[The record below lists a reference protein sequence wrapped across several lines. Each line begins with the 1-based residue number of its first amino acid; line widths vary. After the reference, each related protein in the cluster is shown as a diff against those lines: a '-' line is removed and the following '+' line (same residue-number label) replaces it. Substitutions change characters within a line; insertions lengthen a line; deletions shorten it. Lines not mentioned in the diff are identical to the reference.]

1 MRMEAI
7 TFLLGINLAMLG
19 AHAALHYLSEVARGD
34 SVDDSVSQGQS
45 QGETTVVSVSGVVT
59 RRSSSSSAIANTLS
73 SSTSTSASTS
83 MLREEGMKKRE
94 MGETK
99 ESTSTST
106 STSKQCPLCMDQVTN
121 PAAPQCGHIF
131 CWDCIHTWV
140 NTHTTDRTH
149 SGSSGSGSGDIKC
162 PVCRCLFKR
171 KAVRA
176 LFNFS

>member
-1 MRMEAI
+1 MEAI

-34 SVDDSVSQGQS
+34 SVDDSVSQGQGQS
-45 QGETTVVSVSGVVT
+45 QGETAVVTGVVT

-73 SSTSTSASTS
+73 SSTSTSASAS
-83 MLREEGMKKRE
+83 MLREEGMKNRE
-94 MGETK
+94 MNETK

-106 STSKQCPLCMDQVTN
+106 SASASKQCPLCMDQVTN

>member
-34 SVDDSVSQGQS
+34 SVEDSVSKGQGQS
-45 QGETTVVSVSGVVT
+45 QGETAVVTGVVT

-73 SSTSTSASTS
+73 YSTSTSASAS

-99 ESTSTST
+99 ESASSST

-149 SGSSGSGSGDIKC
+149 SGSSGGGDIKC